1 MPRTPDAQKAYN
13 QARAATLAE
22 AKDLENKG
30 QHHLMTEAHVK
41 ALTTYRK
48 SLDTRS
54 SREKAAKEALV
65 SGNTAQ
71 KIAPSLKKR
80 VEERNPYSVGRLS
93 AGPEMIQSVDKIS
106 ESKPKVSDVL
116 DYEKGRKTGTTNPI
130 NNDLSHFSS
139 MYDLADKLDEKL
151 LDSKLSAKNT
161 NVKTA
166 GGHLATFFD
175 AHDAGL
181 DAHLKG
187 DAKAAAANMESM
199 HKSLAAAH
207 LSLDTFKQLKLN
219 PKISEMSEK
228 IKNSYVTSKIPGIGN
243 KPHESFVPTATRK
256 FKPSTVLDKPKNTGS
271 LPKSTGLAG
280 LADSFDALPGE
291 RSFGSS
297 LGKQFTEQGGY
308 KSGQQHMNDAVIGM
322 MEGRG

>member
-1 MPRTPDAQKAYN
+1 MPRTPEAQKAYN
-13 QARAATLAE
+13 DKRAATLAE
-22 AKDLENKG
+22 AKDLESKG
-30 QHHLMTEAHVK
+30 QPLSEAHSK
-41 ALTTYRK
+41 ALATYRK

-54 SREKAAKEALV
+54 LREKKAKEAMV

-80 VEERNPYSVGRLS
+80 VEERNPYSVGRLK
-93 AGPEMIQSVDKIS
+93 ADPEMVKSVDKIS
-106 ESKPKVSDVL
+106 ESKPKVSNVL

-151 LDSKLSAKNT
+151 LDSKLSAKNP

-166 GGHLATFFD
+166 GGHLATFFE

-187 DAKAAAANMESM
+187 DAKAASANMESM

-219 PKISEMSEK
+219 PKIAEMSEK
-228 IKNSYVTSKIPGIGN
+228 IKNSYVTSKMPGIGN
-243 KPHESFVPTATRK
+243 KPHESFVPTETRK

-271 LPKSTGLAG
+271 LPKSTGLA
-280 LADSFDALPGE
+280 DSFDALPAD
-291 RSFGSS
+291 RNFGSS
-297 LGKQFTEQGGY
+297 LGQQFKEQGGY
-308 KSGQQHMNDAVIGM
+308 TSGKQHMDSAVIGM

>member
-1 MPRTPDAQKAYN
+1 MPRTPEAQKAYN

-41 ALTTYRK
+41 AITTYRK

-80 VEERNPYSVGRLS
+80 VEERNPYSVGRLKS
-93 AGPEMIQSVDKIS
+93 DPEIEKSVDKIS
-106 ESKPKVSDVL
+106 ESKPKVSNVL

-151 LDSKLSAKNT
+151 LDSKLSSSNR
-161 NVKTA
+161 NVRTA
-166 GGHLATFFD
+166 AGHLSTFFE

-187 DAKAAAANMESM
+187 DAKAASKNMESM
-199 HKSLAAAH
+199 HNSLAAAH

-219 PKISEMSEK
+219 PKISEMSQK
-228 IKNSYVTSKIPGIGN
+228 IKNSYVGSTTPGIGN
-243 KPHESFVPTATRK
+243 KPHESFVSTPKPTFR
-256 FKPSTVLDKPKNTGS
+256 PSTVLDKPKNTGS
-271 LPKSTGLAG
+271 LPKSTG

-297 LGKQFTEQGGY
+297 LGKQFSEQGGY
-308 KSGQQHMNDAVIGM
+308 RSGQQHMDDAVIGM